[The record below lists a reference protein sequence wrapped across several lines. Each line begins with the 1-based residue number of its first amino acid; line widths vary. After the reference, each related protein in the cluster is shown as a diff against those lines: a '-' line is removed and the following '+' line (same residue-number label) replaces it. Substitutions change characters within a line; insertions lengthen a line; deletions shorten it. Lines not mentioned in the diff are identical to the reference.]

1 MRHFRRVIS
10 LARVFR
16 SHSLAICGVVVFV
29 VAMAIVWWLPIPA
42 ELQRPP
48 IGTLTLL
55 DCRGREIAELASP
68 EARAQFPVTLEK
80 MGPWLPRVTVAL
92 EDRRFYEHRGIDWH
106 AIAAAC
112 TRNLRSRHLLSGAS
126 TITQQLVKLA
136 TGRERRSWSKKLYEA
151 IIAWKLEHR
160 WSKERILAEYL
171 NRSSY
176 GNRRIGPEAAA
187 RAYFD
192 KPARDLTLSEA
203 VFLSGL
209 PQAPTRFN
217 PWRHPDRASRKYSRS
232 LARLVALGVITR
244 EQQSLLASPPKIARI
259 EIRRVLR
266 HTLSTQWSRGPRE
279 LRGTVTATLDLDLQ
293 TTIERLVHSHL
304 SALNRHDIRQA
315 AVVVVEN
322 ATGAIRAM
330 VGSADYAV
338 SQINGATQPRSCGS
352 TLKPFVYLDAID
364 KRQLTAASLLPD
376 TPDAIRDEYADYDPQ
391 NYNHH
396 YLGPVRLAGGA
407 WLFAECAGG
416 LRAKPAWSA
425 SGILSAP
432 KMGL

>member
-1 MRHFRRVIS
+1 MRYFRRVIGRLRLGSARLWRVWFRRRAETGFSWNAKYKAGPGTQERFAIAGRARQTRETRALPGALRS
-10 LARVFR
+10 LVA
-16 SHSLAICGVVVFV
+16 CVVIALVI
-29 VAMAIVWWLPIPA
+29 AIVIIWWLPIPG
-42 ELQRPP
+42 ELQKPP

-112 TRNLRSRHLLSGAS
+112 ARNLRSRHLLSGAS

-217 PWRHPDRASRKYSRS
+217 PWRHPDQASRKYSRS

-244 EQQSLLASPPKIARI
+244 DATIFAGIATEHRAHRATASC
-259 EIRRVLR
+259 
-266 HTLSTQWSRGPRE
+266 
-279 LRGTVTATLDLDLQ
+279 ATLCRCGGRPEPGIAGYSDCNARSGFADNNRTLGSL
-293 TTIERLVHSHL
+293 TFISVE
-304 SALNRHDIRQA
+304 SARYQA
-315 AVVVVEN
+315 
-322 ATGAIRAM
+322 GR
-330 VGSADYAV
+330 
-338 SQINGATQPRSCGS
+338 CG
-352 TLKPFVYLDAID
+352 
-364 KRQLTAASLLPD
+364 R
-376 TPDAIRDEYADYDPQ
+376 
-391 NYNHH
+391 
-396 YLGPVRLAGGA
+396 
-407 WLFAECAGG
+407 C
-416 LRAKPAWSA
+416 
-425 SGILSAP
+425 
-432 KMGL
+432 